1 MFKKR
6 TEVFYRF
13 KIELRRN
20 KTRDCEFNLLNI
32 FEDILDKGCL
42 SRVHSN
48 YAFMNVGKI
57 SYEISMQGNLISQ
70 CFEFFL

>member
-1 MFKKR
+1 MG
-6 TEVFYRF
+6 F
-13 KIELRRN
+13 KIELRPD
-20 KTRDCEFNLLNI
+20 KTRDCEFSLLNI

-42 SRVHSN
+42 SRAHSN
-48 YAFMNVGKI
+48 NAFMNVGKI